1 MLYCSNLIEGVKRLE
16 LPFEKTVCRY
26 WKQKLYQ
33 LHTQEE
39 TQELRIPE
47 GMPDVGRV
55 ISAWGQI
62 VLRGKEWRE
71 RGVGANGG
79 VMVWVLYQPEDG
91 GDLQQLES
99 WVPFQ
104 TRMDMPPSEEDGSI
118 RVQCVLRSADAR
130 ITSSR
135 KLMLRCGIGLL
146 VQVLVPAE
154 AELYTPG
161 ELPENLEVLRSSYP
175 MLLTREA
182 GEKQFMLDEE
192 LELPGAVSSI
202 DRLVYFQLEP
212 ELLDQK
218 VLGSRA
224 AFRGVGN
231 LHVLYWNQ
239 DGKLCTYDFQVPFA
253 QYAELEGEY
262 GQEARISNL
271 FCVTSLE
278 LDLEESGTLHLR
290 CGMVSQYTVQDRS
303 VFDLVEDAYCPCA
316 DVEMTYQTL
325 TLPAQLDSRQQTV
338 DLCQTIPGGDDQ
350 LVDRWVQADLPQV
363 ERQGEQTK
371 VRVDGFFGA
380 LMESRDGTWSA
391 QSAKGTAD
399 MSQKS
404 GCTTD
409 TVCFSWRKGSVGCR
423 REGSDWRV
431 DTQLV
436 LDLSTVSTQ
445 SMNVVTSLKIG
456 AERAPDP
463 ERCSVI
469 IRAKGEDERLW
480 DLAKRC
486 GSTVSAIER
495 LNKLEGEPDAEQLL
509 LIPVI

>member
-1 MLYCSNLIEGVKRLE
+1 ME
-16 LPFEKTVCRY
+16 LPFEKKVCRY

-33 LHTQEE
+33 LHTQEQ
-39 TQELRIPE
+39 TQELRIPD

-55 ISAWGQI
+55 ISSWGQI
-62 VLRGKEWRE
+62 ILRGKEWRE
-71 RGVGANGG
+71 RGIGANGG

-91 GDLQQLES
+91 GDLQQMES

-104 TRMDMPPSEEDGSI
+104 ARLDMPPSDEDGCI
-118 RVQCVLRSADAR
+118 RIQCVLRSVDAR

-146 VQVLVPAE
+146 VQALVPAE

-161 ELPENLEVLRSSYP
+161 ELPESLEVLRSSYP
-175 MLLTREA
+175 MMLTRET
-182 GEKQFMLDEE
+182 GEKTFMIDEE
-192 LELPGAVSSI
+192 LELPGAVSQI

-212 ELLDQK
+212 ELFDQK
-218 VLGSRA
+218 VLSSRA
-224 AFRGVGN
+224 AFRGAGN
-231 LHVLYWNQ
+231 LHVLYWNT

-253 QYAELEGEY
+253 QYVDLDGEY
-262 GQEARISNL
+262 ESDAQISNL

-278 LDLEESGTLHLR
+278 LDLEDGILHLR
-290 CGMVSQYTVQDRS
+290 CGMVTQYTVQDRS
-303 VFDLVEDAYCPCA
+303 VFDLVEDAYSPSA
-316 DVEMTYQTL
+316 DVEMTRQTL

-338 DLCQTIPGGDDQ
+338 ELSQVIPGRDDQ
-350 LVDRWVQADLPQV
+350 LVDQWVRMELPRVDHQADRTQ
-363 ERQGEQTK
+363 

-380 LMESRDGTWSA
+380 LMEGKDGTWTE
-391 QSAKGTAD
+391 QTAKGTGEI
-399 MSQKS
+399 SQRDH
-404 GCTTD
+404 CTTD
-409 TVCFSWRKGSVGCR
+409 NVCFSWRKGVVGCR
-423 REGSDWRV
+423 REGGDWRV
-431 DTQLV
+431 DTQVV
-436 LDLSTVSTQ
+436 LDLSTVSTR
-445 SMNVVTSLKIG
+445 SMDVVTSMKIG
-456 AERAPDP
+456 AERTPDP

-495 LNKLEGEPDAEQLL
+495 LNHLEGEPDAEQLL